1 MSLISRRQKELL
13 LNDVARMI
21 NNNNHTAFANH
32 AKEAESISNGELKLY
47 IDSPKKEFVIK
58 SGKKEIRFNCSEQN
72 IKELSEIKFNNDTSL
87 KGVSD
92 ELTLPSSTIALSTKG
107 GQQIKQSIDNKA
119 DKEHTHDNYADKE
132 HTHDNDADKE
142 HTHDNYADKEH
153 IHDNYADKTE
163 LTQLINNKADILH
176 DHPEYQPIGD
186 YATKDEL
193 LSKSDKEHT
202 HDNYAEKE
210 HTHDNYADKSHTHD
224 KYADKDHT
232 HYGIDS
238 KDDLEEFIKDVM
250 EDPWYVKL
258 FHGLEVCSDVYQY
271 GLIAGMQAQ
280 ILAIHS
286 ALAANSI
293 VDGIQTTSS
302 LGTCLNGFASKI
314 KGAADTIKKI
324 GNSFDS
330 IKEPIKK
337 ILEPINKVANKV
349 EQYSKI
355 VDNFSNCESLD
366 AAKEMIRRAAN
377 GAPLD
382 VLPEPSN
389 AITKP
394 LLS

>member
-119 DKEHTHDNYADKE
+119 DKEHTHDNYAEKE
-132 HTHDNDADKE
+132 HT
-142 HTHDNYADKEH
+142 
-153 IHDNYADKTE
+153 HDNYADKTE

-202 HDNYAEKE
+202 HDNYADKM

>member
-132 HTHDNDADKE
+132 HTHDN
-142 HTHDNYADKEH
+142 YADKEH
-153 IHDNYADKTE
+153 IHDNYAEKEHTHDNYADKTE

-193 LSKSDKEHT
+193 LSKSDKTHT
-202 HDNYAEKE
+202 HDN
-210 HTHDNYADKSHTHD
+210 
-224 KYADKDHT
+224 YADKDHT